1 MQDYRTLKLLD
12 RFERLFNRAGIDY
25 KIMRRVLQVKLTMD
39 GRRVPTIFTQNS
51 KKKDKETKNQYIK
64 SLWIYVLFGL
74 FMIPFILMG
83 ENYLFQMSLFYGVF
97 TFFIMTS
104 MISDFSSVLL
114 DIRDRNILNPKPVD
128 RRTVSMAKMIHV
140 LIYLT
145 FLTIALVGIPLI
157 VGLIRH
163 GIWFFVMAVFSIILI
178 DLFIVVLTAL
188 IYLFILRFFDGEKLK
203 DMINYVQ
210 ILLSFGIMVGYQL
223 LVRSFEFI
231 DVSISLEPAW
241 WHVFLFPMWYG
252 TMMEVMMNGDVQL
265 FHLLFTGLGILMPLL
280 SIWVYIKLNP
290 TFEQNLQKLTY
301 HGKAKEKRRSKLRQF
316 ILQVICRTNEERVF
330 FRFASSMM
338 KNERDFKLK
347 VYPSLGFSI
356 VLPLIFIMNTFHGD
370 FDHLATSKSYLTI
383 YFSLI
388 IMPTIIILLKFS
400 GKYKGAWIYRVSPIQ
415 QLKPMFSGTIKSF
428 IFNLYLPVY
437 LLLSVI
443 FIVLFGVKVL
453 PDLVVV
459 FLNACTYAVI
469 CFMLL
474 KKSIPF
480 SESFDQYNQNSNS
493 GLIFGLM
500 LFVVLFAG
508 LHFVSTL
515 VSYGIY
521 LYLLLAIVCLWTVWK
536 LAFNITW
543 EQILKI

>member
-12 RFERLFNRAGIDY
+12 RFERFFIRAGIEY
-25 KIMRRVLQVKLTMD
+25 RILRRILQVKLTMD
-39 GRRVPTIFTQNS
+39 GRRVPTIFTQNG
-51 KKKDKETKNQYIK
+51 KKKEKDANNQYIK

-74 FMIPFILMG
+74 FMLPFILMG

-114 DIRDRNILNPKPVD
+114 DIRDSNILYPKPVD
-128 RRTVSMAKMIHV
+128 RRTISMAKMIHIV
-140 LIYLT
+140 IYLSY
-145 FLTIALVGIPLI
+145 LTIALVGIPLI

-163 GIWFFVMAVFSIILI
+163 GLWFFVITVVTVILI
-178 DLFIVVLTAL
+178 DLLIIVLTAL

-203 DMINYVQ
+203 DIINYVQ
-210 ILLSFGIMVGYQL
+210 IVLSFAIMVGYQL
-223 LVRSFEFI
+223 LVRSFELI
-231 DVSISLEPAW
+231 DINISLEPQW
-241 WHVFLFPMWYG
+241 WQVFLFPMWYG
-252 TMMEVMMNGDVQL
+252 TMMDVLMNGNVQP
-265 FHLLFTGLGILMPLL
+265 FHLVFTGLGIGMPIL
-280 SIWVYIKLNP
+280 SIWIYIKLNP
-290 TFEQNLQKLTY
+290 IFEQNLQKLAY
-301 HGKAKEKRRSKLRQF
+301 QGKTKEKRKSKIRDF
-316 ILQVICRTNEERVF
+316 MLQVVCRSNEERAF

-356 VLPLIFIMNTFHGD
+356 VIPIIFIMNGFNTD
-370 FDHLATSKSYLTI
+370 FDHLSTSKSYLTI

-388 IMPTIIILLKFS
+388 IVPTIMILLKFS

-415 QLKPMFSGTIKSF
+415 QLKPIFSGTIKSF

-443 FIVLFGVKVL
+443 FIALFGVRVL

-459 FLNACTYAVI
+459 FINACTYAVI

-508 LHFVSTL
+508 VHFVSTF
-515 VSYGIY
+515 VWYGIY
-521 LYLLLAIVCLWTVWK
+521 LYLVFAILCLWTVWK
-536 LAFNITW
+536 RAFNITW
-543 EQILKI
+543 EQVLKS